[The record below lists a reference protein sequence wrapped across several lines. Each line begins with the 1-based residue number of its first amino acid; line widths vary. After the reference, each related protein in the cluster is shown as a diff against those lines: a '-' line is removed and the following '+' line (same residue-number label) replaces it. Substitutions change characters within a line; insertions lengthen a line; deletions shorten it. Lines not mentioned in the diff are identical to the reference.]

1 MSSSIGI
8 HAGNEE
14 GGSIYGQQSTGVIVE
29 IEVLPA
35 VTAKSGT
42 IYWSQGP

>member
-29 IEVLPA
+29 IEVIPA
-35 VTAKSGT
+35 VNAKSGT
-42 IYWSQGP
+42 IYWREGQ